1 MSRFRTFKN
10 AVQRNGD
17 GGFIFCPMVLKY
29 SILTLLIMT
38 KMLKYFVLPL
48 VVSFSRNR
56 QLKKSNFEKNVT
68 FPDKKI
74 FRTDG
79 LFFFKIL
86 TYIHMTHVNFLLHRL
101 LFSETHTD
109 RQDKFIIDIYIYIY
123 IYIHISITNLSCLSV
138 CVSLTKSLWNKKLT
152 WVICI

>member
-1 MSRFRTFKN
+1 MTFKN
-10 AVQRNGD
+10 AVQKNKD
-17 GGFIFCPMVLKY
+17 GGFIFGPIILKY
-29 SILTLLIMT
+29 SILSLLIMT
-38 KMLKYFVLPL
+38 KMLIYFVLPL

-68 FPDKKI
+68 FPDEKI

-109 RQDKFIIDIYIYIY
+109 RQTRQICNRHTDRHTDGHVFF
-123 IYIHISITNLSCLSV
+123 S
-138 CVSLTKSLWNKKLT
+138 SLTIISKTHVNILIHRHIVSET
-152 WVICI
+152 QTDR